1 MRRTPWLAALALA
14 AGAAHA
20 ELPAEVQR
28 VLTGLSI
35 SPNDVSILVQEQGAA
50 EPVLA
55 HLADVPRNPASV
67 MKTVTTWSALE
78 VLGPAYTWPTEVYFL
93 GDFDGKALA
102 GDLALKGYG
111 NPYLVL
117 EELWKLLRALRRA
130 GLEDIE
136 GDLVLDDTYFD
147 VIEDD
152 PGAFDGQPYRTYNVV
167 PNALL
172 VNFKAVQFQ
181 FLADLANGR
190 VNVATDPILSN
201 LRIRNGLKLGDGP
214 CAAFQ
219 AGIAFAHADAEAL
232 DEVAFDG
239 SFSRRCRGYS
249 MSRTVLQHDTYA
261 YGLITSL
268 WREVGGS
275 IRGSLRSEP
284 VPPDVRPA
292 MTWRSPPLGEVI
304 RSINKN
310 SNNVMTRQLLYTLG
324 ADRQG
329 SPGTREKGVQA
340 VREFLASRGLNL
352 NSLTMTNGAGL
363 ARDERISARLLAE
376 ILQQAAAS
384 VYAPEF
390 IASLSLGGMDGTTRG
405 RFDDH
410 SGNGRMHVKTGRID
424 HVAALAGYVHAHG
437 GKNYVM
443 VTMLNTQDAHRG
455 PGQELEAALTR
466 WVQALH

>member
-1 MRRTPWLAALALA
+1 MNRVPWLALLLTACA
-14 AGAAHA
+14 ARA

-35 SPNDVSILVQEQGAA
+35 SANDVSVLVQEVGAA
-50 EPVLA
+50 APVLA
-55 HLADVPRNPASV
+55 HLADVPRSPASV
-67 MKTVTTWSALE
+67 MKIVTTWSALE
-78 VLGPAYTWPTEVYFL
+78 ALGPAYTWPTEVYFL

-111 NPYLVL
+111 DPYLVL
-117 EELWKLLRALRRA
+117 EEFWKLLRALRRA

-136 GDLVLDDTYFD
+136 GDLVIDDTFFE
-147 VIEDD
+147 VIEND

-181 FLADLANGR
+181 FTADQSTGR
-190 VNVATDPILSN
+190 VKIATEPILSN
-201 LRIRNGLKLGDGP
+201 LRIRNALKLADGA

-219 AGIAFAHADAEAL
+219 AGIAFVHADAAAL

-239 SFSRRCRGYS
+239 NFSRRCRGYS
-249 MSRTVLQHDTYA
+249 MSRTALQHDTYA
-261 YGLITSL
+261 FGLFTSL
-268 WREVGGS
+268 WREIGGS
-275 IRGSLRSEP
+275 IRGNLRSEP
-284 VPPDVRPA
+284 VPAQLRPV

-324 ADRQG
+324 AERQG

-340 VREFLASRGLNL
+340 VHEFLASRGLNL
-352 NSLTMTNGAGL
+352 TSLTLTNGAGL

-376 ILQQAAAS
+376 ILREAAQS

-390 IASLSLGGMDGTTRG
+390 IASLSLGGLDGTTRG

-410 SGNGRMHVKTGRID
+410 AGNGRMHVKTGRID
-424 HVAALAGYVHAHG
+424 HVAALAGYLHANN
-437 GKNYVM
+437 GKSYILAM
-443 VTMLNTQDAHRG
+443 MLNTQDAHRG
-455 PGQELEAALTR
+455 PGQELEEAVTR
-466 WVQALH
+466 WVQELP